1 MGKTFNTD
9 GYCDPKLHYMV
20 NLDTRLRE
28 IKSMVDAGKYFTIN
42 RARQYG
48 KTTVLTALA
57 DYLQTEYEIISLDFQ
72 GLSYADFESEYSFA
86 AAFSRQILLY
96 TEHIPAE
103 AEEELKQYSAG
114 KIEGATLSRL
124 FVLLSELCRKSERKI
139 VMIIDE
145 VDSASNNQVFVDFL
159 AQLRFYYL
167 RRGRTPAFQSVILA
181 GVYDVRSVRGK
192 IRPDEDHLENSPW
205 NIAADFLVDMS
216 FSLDDIEGMLKE
228 YENDHHTGMEL
239 NLIAGMIHE
248 YTSGY
253 PYLVSRF
260 CNYLDERVAGMKG
273 FPDKSSAW
281 TKAGFYEAE
290 RMIVKEDNTL
300 YQSLI
305 RKIELYPELRS
316 ILYELLFTG
325 KPIPYNA
332 TSSYMKTAA
341 MFGIIR
347 NENDTAAIS
356 NRIFESVLYNYF
368 ITEEFSVSRMYRM
381 GVQERNQFIV
391 GGHLDIRKVLE
402 KFVETFSDLYGD
414 KDDTFLEDVGRR
426 YFILFLKPIING
438 IGNYSVE
445 SRTRNNERMDLVIY
459 YMGEQNVIE
468 LKIWRGNAYNERGE
482 EQLSNYLEYFHL
494 TKGYMLS
501 FNFNK
506 KKEIGVKEIKVGD
519 KTLIEAVV

>member
-181 GVYDVRSVRGK
+181 GVYDVKNLKRKFTADGEHK
-192 IRPDEDHLENSPW
+192 ENSPW
-205 NIAADFLVDMS
+205 NIAADFTVDMS
-216 FSLDDIEGMLKE
+216 FSLSAVAGMLSE
-228 YENDHHTGMEL
+228 YEQDYHTGMDIEQMAEL
-239 NLIAGMIHE
+239 IYE
-248 YTSGY
+248 YTAGY
-253 PYLVSRF
+253 PFLVSRL
-260 CNYLDERVAGMKG
+260 CKLLDECVAAGEAY
-273 FPDKSSAW
+273 PDRSRAW
-281 TKAGFYEAE
+281 TRDGFQEAVH
-290 RMIVKEDNTL
+290 ILLKEKNTL
-300 YQSLI
+300 FESMINKLSD
-305 RKIELYPELRS
+305 YPELS
-316 ILYELLFTG
+316 EMLYMLLFGG
-325 KPIPYNA
+325 KTIPYTPLN
-332 TSSYMKTAA
+332 SSIQTAE
-341 MFGIIR
+341 MFGFIKQAGD
-347 NENDTAAIS
+347 NVAVT
-356 NRIFESVLYNYF
+356 NRIFETILYDHFLSKELLNNKMYDAGLKDKGSF
-368 ITEEFSVSRMYRM
+368 I
-381 GVQERNQFIV
+381 RN
-391 GGHLDIRKVLE
+391 GHLDMRYILE
-402 KFVETFSDLYGD
+402 KFIIHFNDLYGD
-414 KDDTFLEDVGRR
+414 
-426 YFILFLKPIING
+426 
-438 IGNYSVE
+438 
-445 SRTRNNERMDLVIY
+445 
-459 YMGEQNVIE
+459 
-468 LKIWRGNAYNERGE
+468 
-482 EQLSNYLEYFHL
+482 
-494 TKGYMLS
+494 
-501 FNFNK
+501 
-506 KKEIGVKEIKVGD
+506 
-519 KTLIEAVV
+519 